1 MGKKARIDRDYPAL
15 EAAINALRHK
25 ELSNFVY
32 AVSKFNIKTGLLFE
46 KEDFE
51 YYWKALRTLIDKF
64 EIERKIKYKEFRSE
78 LAFIIQHRTRRQF
91 WEELIVLA
99 RESFNSEEKEDVY
112 LTLTKLIGK
121 SNC

>member
-25 ELSNFVY
+25 ELSNFLY

-51 YYWKALRTLIDKF
+51 YY
-64 EIERKIKYKEFRSE
+64 
-78 LAFIIQHRTRRQF
+78 
-91 WEELIVLA
+91 
-99 RESFNSEEKEDVY
+99 
-112 LTLTKLIGK
+112 
-121 SNC
+121 